1 MNEEKTRMIFMIIAS
16 LLAFIW
22 IILLFVRKK
31 KYMEIIKGVRRKGK
45 KHFFADLLMV
55 GINIIDLLKLKGSS
69 ERSIKL
75 KKVLADNYGDK
86 YTDFY
91 YLILRARQF
100 TIGFSALPIVFI
112 VVSVQTISCFFLIVI
127 IIVGLLIYDLEREE
141 RIIHDE
147 RKEAMI
153 TEFPRVISKLTLLI
167 SAGMPLR
174 EGWRRVSLSGDGLL
188 YKEMQATMDEMSNG
202 VMEVQAYKNFGSRC
216 DVKEI
221 QKFSSMLIQN
231 MQKGSRELSGYMR
244 DLASDMWNI
253 RKDIAKKKGD
263 KAASLLLVPTTLIFI
278 GILIMVIAPAMAQMS
293 L

>member
-1 MNEEKTRMIFMIIAS
+1 M
-16 LLAFIW
+16 
-22 IILLFVRKK
+22 
-31 KYMEIIKGVRRKGK
+31 
-45 KHFFADLLMV
+45 
-55 GINIIDLLKLKGSS
+55 
-69 ERSIKL
+69 
-75 KKVLADNYGDK
+75 
-86 YTDFY
+86 
-91 YLILRARQF
+91 
-100 TIGFSALPIVFI
+100 
-112 VVSVQTISCFFLIVI
+112 
-127 IIVGLLIYDLEREE
+127 EREE